1 MYLQQNL
8 NHSCTYSSSNVSI
21 TSASDSWVNPCMIQL
36 DGNITLSS
44 DDSFVSSSDHS
55 KCSSAT
61 DDLSEKSSPIVNTI
75 SVQIGNCHPP
85 PFDQYESYKKTRVLK
100 TFRRSNKAVQ
110 GLSLPS
116 ISNYNMRSFF
126 QSLTP
131 SPKTL
136 RKEILDFR
144 S

>member
-8 NHSCTYSSSNVSI
+8 NHSCTYSSFNVSI
-21 TSASDSWVNPCMIQL
+21 SSASDSSDSAHSSPDNLSWVNPCMIQL

-55 KCSSAT
+55 TCSSAT
-61 DDLSEKSSPIVNTI
+61 DNNHDLSEKSCPNVNTI
-75 SVQIGNCHPP
+75 SVQIGNRPPP

-100 TFRRSNKAVQ
+100 TLRRSNKAVQ

-116 ISNYNMRSFF
+116 ISNYNMR
-126 QSLTP
+126 LLLP
-131 SPKTL
+131 
-136 RKEILDFR
+136 
-144 S
+144 